1 LDDLEKNNTFAK
13 IREFHRVLEHHVKN
27 KNMNKTFSLA
37 FVLLGILFNVCLI
50 VSNILE
56 VKLVALGPVMATAGL
71 MVFPLSYIL
80 NDCIAE
86 VWGYRKARL
95 VIWTGFAMNFLTV
108 GFIQL
113 AGLLPPAP
121 GWDSQEAFVR
131 VFDATPRIAIA
142 SFAAFL
148 VGSFLNAYVMSRMKV
163 RSKGRHFSL
172 RAIAST
178 VVGELADSIIF
189 FPIAFAGTVPL
200 DALLLLIVTQAGMK
214 TAYEVVALPVTVRVV
229 KYIKRID
236 GSDVYDEQVSYNPLQ
251 LKQL

>member
-1 LDDLEKNNTFAK
+1 MK
-13 IREFHRVLEHHVKN
+13 
-27 KNMNKTFSLA
+27 KTFSLA

-86 VWGYRKARL
+86 VWGFRKARL

-121 GWDSQEAFVR
+121 GWDNQDAFVQ
-131 VFDATPRIAIA
+131 VFEATPRIAAA

-148 VGSFLNAYVMSRMKV
+148 VGSFLNAYVMSRMKI

-189 FPIAFAGTVPL
+189 FPIAFAGSVPL
-200 DALLLLIVTQAGMK
+200 DALLALIVTQDGMK

-229 KYIKRID
+229 RYIKRVD
-236 GSDVYDEQVSYNPLQ
+236 KSDVYDEQVSYNPLKW
-251 LKQL
+251 KQL

>member
-1 LDDLEKNNTFAK
+1 MK
-13 IREFHRVLEHHVKN
+13 
-27 KNMNKTFSLA
+27 KTFSLA
-37 FVLLGILFNVCLI
+37 FLLLGILFNVCLI

-71 MVFPLSYIL
+71 MVFPISYIL

-121 GWDSQEAFVR
+121 DWENQEVFVQ
-131 VFDATPRIAIA
+131 VFEATPRIAIA
-142 SFAAFL
+142 SFTAFL
-148 VGSFLNAYVMSRMKV
+148 VGSFLNAYVMSRMKI

-178 VVGELADSIIF
+178 VVGELADSLIF
-189 FPIAFAGTVPL
+189 FPIAFAGTVPFDVL
-200 DALLLLIVTQAGMK
+200 LALIATQAGMK
-214 TAYEVVALPVTVRVV
+214 TAYEVVALPVTIRVV
-229 KYIKRID
+229 KYIKRVD
-236 GSDVYDEQVSYNPLQ
+236 HSDVYDEQVSYNPLK

>member
-1 LDDLEKNNTFAK
+1 MK
-13 IREFHRVLEHHVKN
+13 
-27 KNMNKTFSLA
+27 KTFSLA
-37 FVLLGILFNVCLI
+37 FLLLGILFNVCLI

-71 MVFPLSYIL
+71 MVFPISYIL

-121 GWDSQEAFVR
+121 DWENQEAFVQ
-131 VFDATPRIAIA
+131 VFEATPRIAIA
-142 SFAAFL
+142 SFTAFL
-148 VGSFLNAYVMSRMKV
+148 VGSFLNAYVMSRMKI

-178 VVGELADSIIF
+178 VVGELADSLIF
-189 FPIAFAGTVPL
+189 FPIAFAGPVPF
-200 DALLLLIVTQAGMK
+200 DALLALIATQAGMK
-214 TAYEVVALPVTVRVV
+214 TTYEVVALPVTIRVV
-229 KYIKRID
+229 KYIKRVD
-236 GSDVYDEQVSYNPLQ
+236 LMLV
-251 LKQL
+251 